1 MLAAAYDA
9 LRQTFS
15 PLLRGVLLKSIA
27 LALVI
32 LLAVAVLFESA
43 LAYFV
48 DTPFHPWV
56 DATIAVIA
64 ALGLLF
70 AAFYLVPAVSSMVA
84 GLFVDD
90 VAKRVEAASYPDD
103 PGGRPLP
110 FLRSLV
116 YTIRFFGLVLLVNLA
131 ALALLLVPGVNIV
144 VFLVANAYLLSREY
158 FELAAMRY
166 RTPEEARA
174 LRKAHAVSV
183 FIAGFLIAP
192 ILFIPI
198 LNLIIPV
205 YGTALM
211 VHLHRRIAP
220 LPGTGQGSGKAPED
234 GAAAGEAISAP
245 APSALPGPPAAL
257 PHMPA
262 DPPA

>member
-15 PLLRGVLLKSIA
+15 PLLRGVLMKSIA

-32 LLAVAVLFESA
+32 LLAVAILFESA
-43 LAYFV
+43 VAYFV

-56 DATIAVIA
+56 DATIAVVA

-70 AAFYLVPAVSSMVA
+70 AVFYLVPAVSSVVA
-84 GLFVDD
+84 GLFLDD
-90 VAKRVEAASYPDD
+90 VAERVEGASYPND
-103 PGGRPLP
+103 PRGRPQPL
-110 FLRSLV
+110 LRSIV
-116 YTIRFFGLVLLVNLA
+116 YAIRFFGLVLLVNLA
-131 ALALLLVPGVNIV
+131 ALALLLVPGVNIL

-166 RTPEEARA
+166 RTPDEARA
-174 LRKAHAVSV
+174 LRKAHGVSV

-198 LNLIIPV
+198 LNLIVPV

-220 LPGTGQGSGKAPED
+220 LPQ
-234 GAAAGEAISAP
+234 AAAASAETAQIAETEQAIEATTLP
-245 APSALPGPPAAL
+245 PALPKPPV
-257 PHMPA
+257 
-262 DPPA
+262 DT